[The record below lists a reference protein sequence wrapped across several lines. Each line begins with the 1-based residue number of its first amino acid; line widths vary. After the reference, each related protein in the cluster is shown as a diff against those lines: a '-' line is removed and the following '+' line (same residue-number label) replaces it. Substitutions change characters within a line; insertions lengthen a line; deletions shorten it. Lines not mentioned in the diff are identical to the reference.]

1 MYLSYEKIEEMADAI
16 MLDFNVFFYG
26 DTAESRKPHPTHIDQ
41 FARDYLGMNVRIERL
56 CSDASICGI
65 TAYSDTELETEINGY
80 KVSLPI
86 KQNEI
91 LLDISFVQ
99 PGQVQK
105 LCGKRRFTLAHECA
119 HQLLYQIESDENKS
133 ACRRRYNDKK
143 SYTAKELKSK
153 EDWNEWQANVLGAA
167 ILMPRRDV
175 SILAESMLG
184 DRKIIVAFDRCSE
197 YDASI
202 IRNLSEFFHASPM
215 AVKIRL
221 QRLGY
226 LEDHTLDILAESVCQ
241 REAIAI

>member
-1 MYLSYEKIEEMADAI
+1 MCI
-16 MLDFNVFFYG
+16 
-26 DTAESRKPHPTHIDQ
+26 
-41 FARDYLGMNVRIERL
+41 RDR
-56 CSDASICGI
+56 
-65 TAYSDTELETEINGY
+65 
-80 KVSLPI
+80 
-86 KQNEI
+86 
-91 LLDISFVQ
+91 
-99 PGQVQK
+99 
-105 LCGKRRFTLAHECA
+105 
-119 HQLLYQIESDENKS
+119 NKS

-202 IRNLSEFFHASPM
+202 IRNLSEFFHASPV

-226 LEDHTLDILAESVCQ
+226 LEDHTLDILAESMCQ